1 MIFVIKHQLKL
12 EEEVGAFSEYCERY
26 RESSLTPLL
35 SEDSGG
41 QGSDE
46 SSVSLLRAGSCCS
59 IQTCNDFS
67 VFL

>member
-1 MIFVIKHQLKL
+1 MEYQFQV
-12 EEEVGAFSEYCERY
+12 EEKVPSLNIVKDTE
-26 RESSLTPLL
+26 RESLLPPLL